1 MLIRSMI
8 LASVLVTGMAHA
20 VEVPNPLEQDRA
32 KARPLVIVAR
42 TEADPTLSTLK
53 KSLEDPAQKKAFDER
68 NLVLYTIVGITG
80 KRDGKDL
87 EPQSTMS
94 LIRGLKPGMII
105 DKAKVFLIGKDGEV
119 KFKSEGDA
127 DLETLFKTVDALP
140 PAEKTLQAQTE
151 PEASVTPGT
160 QGKPDKSGK
169 HVKPAK
175 PAKPLED

>member
-1 MLIRSMI
+1 
-8 LASVLVTGMAHA
+8 
-20 VEVPNPLEQDRA
+20 
-32 KARPLVIVAR
+32 
-42 TEADPTLSTLK
+42 
-53 KSLEDPAQKKAFDER
+53 
-68 NLVLYTIVGITG
+68 
-80 KRDGKDL
+80 
-87 EPQSTMS
+87 MS

-140 PAEKTLQAQTE
+140 PAEKTLQAQTG
-151 PEASVTPGT
+151 PETSVTPGT